1 MLLKYCRRDS
11 ATPRVRFTFT
21 HATLLFTTCV
31 CEVAD
36 LRVLLYH
43 LKVRMFRATI
53 DYGGAVFYLQFGP
66 YEFLALLTIKVKQE
80 I

>member
-1 MLLKYCRRDS
+1 MPLKYCRWDS

-21 HATLLFTTCV
+21 HAALLFTTCV

-36 LRVLLYH
+36 LRAQLYH

-53 DYGGAVFYLQFGP
+53 DYAGSVFYLQFGP
-66 YEFLALLTIKVKQE
+66 YEFLAVLSIKVKQE